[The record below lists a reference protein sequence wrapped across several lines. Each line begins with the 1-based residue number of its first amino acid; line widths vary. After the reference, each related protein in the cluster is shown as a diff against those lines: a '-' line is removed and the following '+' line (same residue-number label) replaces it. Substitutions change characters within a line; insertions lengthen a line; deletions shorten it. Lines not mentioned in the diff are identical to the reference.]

1 MDKTQKNL
9 RTGAYIASVCYIVVG
24 LVAIIMPEDMLK
36 LLIYIVGGAC
46 IVGGAVFVINYLI
59 RDVKINYFRND
70 FLHGLVAI
78 LLGIIVI
85 LKWETVISMVPLC
98 LGILVMISGCIKLQ
112 NAIDLKRMD
121 SKSWVRLLV
130 VAVINL
136 ILGAILVANPFTTA
150 VVLLRALGVG
160 LIFSGVTDLLSTRFF
175 SREWKKSEE
184 VVAAAAEVK
193 PEEASA
199 GEESSESIDKEL

>member
-24 LVAIIMPEDMLK
+24 LVAIVMPESMLK

-46 IVGGAVFVINYLI
+46 IVGGAIFVINYLI

-112 NAIDLKRMD
+112 NAIDLKRMN
-121 SKSWVRLLV
+121 SKSWTRLLI
-130 VAVINL
+130 VAVVNL
-136 ILGAILVANPFTTA
+136 VLGAVLVGNPFKTT
-150 VVLLRALGVG
+150 VLLLRVLGVG
-160 LIFSGVTDLLSTRFF
+160 LIFSGVTDLFSTKFF
-175 SREWKKSEE
+175 SKVWKEQE
-184 VVAAAAEVK
+184 VTATATEVDPAEKTAEDAEVK
-193 PEEASA
+193 ADETE
-199 GEESSESIDKEL
+199 K